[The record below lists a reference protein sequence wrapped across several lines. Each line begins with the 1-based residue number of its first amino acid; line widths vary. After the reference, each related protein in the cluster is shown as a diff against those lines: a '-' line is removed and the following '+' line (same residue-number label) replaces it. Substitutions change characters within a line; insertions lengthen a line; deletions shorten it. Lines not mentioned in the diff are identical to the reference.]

1 VLASDWGRLFASWE
15 NLTPDERGF
24 PDLGNVTPELQRTG
38 FSAFA
43 TSLGV
48 LATCMRE
55 APEFAARKRTREL
68 GSGAV

>member
-1 VLASDWGRLFASWE
+1 MGSAVCELE

-24 PDLGNVTPELQRTG
+24 PDLGDVTPELQRSG

-48 LATCMRE
+48 LATCLKE
-55 APEFAARKRTREL
+55 APEFAARRRTKQL
-68 GSGAV
+68 GSGAS